1 MADPRG
7 ADERA
12 PPPGEAPS
20 RTRTHVPGDMSSATP
35 AATRE
40 RPPSTASPTD
50 RAAAAPILPD
60 ISPGTP
66 AKETAWP
73 WLVGLVLL
81 GLSLSPM
88 LRPLGYDSF
97 PFSSFPMFAHGRKD
111 AVTTVHRAV
120 AVLPDGTAVALPPRA
135 LGSDEVLQADVTLR
149 HAIRRGKKASA
160 ALCKSV
166 ARRVAA
172 DPAHA
177 EAVAVELRTERHDAL
192 AYFAGDPT
200 PLAPPRRQARCKLPR

>member
-1 MADPRG
+1 MSS
-7 ADERA
+7 A
-12 PPPGEAPS
+12 PPPTRGPAP
-20 RTRTHVPGDMSSATP
+20 
-35 AATRE
+35 
-40 RPPSTASPTD
+40 
-50 RAAAAPILPD
+50 
-60 ISPGTP
+60 
-66 AKETAWP
+66 WP

-120 AVLPDGTAVALPPRA
+120 AVLPDGTHVALPPRA

-160 ALCKSV
+160 ALCKAV

-177 EAVAVELRTERHDAL
+177 EAVAVELLTERHDAL
-192 AYFAGDPT
+192 AYFAGDLT
-200 PLAPPRRQARCKLPR
+200 PLAPPKRQARCKLPR

>member
-12 PPPGEAPS
+12 SPPPGGDASSRPPS
-20 RTRTHVPGDMSSATP
+20 HVPEDMSSAPPPTRGP
-35 AATRE
+35 A
-40 RPPSTASPTD
+40 P
-50 RAAAAPILPD
+50 
-60 ISPGTP
+60 
-66 AKETAWP
+66 WP

-120 AVLPDGTAVALPPRA
+120 AVLPDGTHVALPPRA

-160 ALCKSV
+160 ALCKAV

-177 EAVAVELRTERHDAL
+177 EAVAVELLTERHDAL
-192 AYFAGDPT
+192 AYFAGDLT
-200 PLAPPRRQARCKLPR
+200 PLAPPKRQARCKLPR

>member
-1 MADPRG
+1 MADRSG

-12 PPPGEAPS
+12 SPSPGGDAPS
-20 RTRTHVPGDMSSATP
+20 RAQAHVPEDMSP
-35 AATRE
+35 APPTTR
-40 RPPSTASPTD
+40 
-50 RAAAAPILPD
+50 
-60 ISPGTP
+60 GP
-66 AKETAWP
+66 AVRP

-111 AVTTVHRAV
+111 AVFTVHRAV
-120 AVLPDGTAVALPPRA
+120 AVLADGTQVVLPPRA
-135 LGSDEVLQADVTLR
+135 LGSDEVLQADTSLR

-160 ALCKSV
+160 ALCKAV

-177 EAVAVELRTERHDAL
+177 GAVAVELVSERHDAL

-200 PLAPPRRQARCKLPR
+200 PLAPPKRQARCKLPR

>member
-1 MADPRG
+1 
-7 ADERA
+7 
-12 PPPGEAPS
+12 
-20 RTRTHVPGDMSSATP
+20 MSSAT
-35 AATRE
+35 ATDPVDRA
-40 RPPSTASPTD
+40 TASVP
-50 RAAAAPILPD
+50 PN
-60 ISPGTP
+60 ISSRTP
-66 AKETAWP
+66 ATDAAWP

-120 AVLPDGTAVALPPRA
+120 AVLPDGTTLSLPPRA

-160 ALCKSV
+160 ALCKAV

-177 EAVAVELRTERHDAL
+177 DAVAVELLTERHDAL

-200 PLAPPRRQARCKLPR
+200 PLAPPKRQARCELPR

>member
-1 MADPRG
+1 
-7 ADERA
+7 
-12 PPPGEAPS
+12 
-20 RTRTHVPGDMSSATP
+20 MSSAP
-35 AATRE
+35 PATR
-40 RPPSTASPTD
+40 
-50 RAAAAPILPD
+50 AP
-60 ISPGTP
+60 
-66 AKETAWP
+66 TAWP

-111 AVTTVHRAV
+111 AVFTVHRAV
-120 AVLPDGTAVALPPRA
+120 AVLADGTQVVLPPRA
-135 LGSDEVLQADVTLR
+135 LGSDEVLQADTSLR

-160 ALCKSV
+160 ALCKAV

-177 EAVAVELRTERHDAL
+177 EAVAVELVSERHDAL

-200 PLAPPRRQARCKLPR
+200 PLAPPKRQARCKLPR